1 MVIILINIGNN
12 KIYSHGIKILTKSSL
27 PHLHEL
33 CLCIILFNKGKTGLC
48 NEGIKY
54 LNKNNFKNLTKLN
67 LSTISNL
74 F

>member
-1 MVIILINIGNN
+1 MSYV
-12 KIYSHGIKILTKSSL
+12 YVY
-27 PHLHEL
+27 
-33 CLCIILFNKGKTGLC
+33 ILFNKGKTGLC

>member
-27 PHLHEL
+27 PYLHEL

-74 F
+74 L